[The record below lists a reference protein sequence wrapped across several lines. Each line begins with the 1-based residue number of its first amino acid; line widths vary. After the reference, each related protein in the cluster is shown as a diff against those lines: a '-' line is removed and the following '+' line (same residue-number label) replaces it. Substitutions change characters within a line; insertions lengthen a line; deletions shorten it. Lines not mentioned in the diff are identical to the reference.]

1 MTLLF
6 TLKIKQDGLC
16 NDVIYLIDHKLKEKC
31 IAVIYTSSHI
41 SRGERKKSNRFH
53 AKKRKRK
60 KEKMRP
66 GKHTTLQTSVVL
78 IPLSA

>member
-16 NDVIYLIDHKLKEKC
+16 NDVIYVIDHKLKEKC

-41 SRGERKKSNRFH
+41 SRGERKKSDRFH
-53 AKKRKRK
+53 AKKA
-60 KEKMRP
+60 KEKRRR
-66 GKHTTLQTSVVL
+66 
-78 IPLSA
+78 